1 MNMTERNPGSSPIQQ
16 TIAELQELL
25 QGTMKSLFERYE
37 LDFKNLLMPL
47 KWKPVVL
54 IIGNY
59 SSGKSTFINELLGR
73 EVQRTG
79 QAPTDDCFTILT
91 APEGGEGEIELPG
104 NTVVRD
110 ERLPFAALEF
120 FGERMLSHLRLK
132 LQRSPILEEVAII
145 DTPGML
151 DSVTEKD
158 RGYDYLGVVGQLA
171 RRADLIILMFDPLKA
186 GTIKETYQAIRST
199 LPGSASEDRII
210 YVMNRIDEC
219 DNIGDL
225 LRSYG
230 TLCWNLS
237 QMTGRKDI
245 PRIYLTY
252 SPERA
257 EKTGLVQV
265 WENER
270 PALMDAIRKAP
281 AKRLSYILQ
290 DIDKEIRGLRLEV
303 EALRTFKSNFFARF
317 RQTLK
322 KGLLAVL
329 LVFLFGDLLLR
340 QLFGFPSSILLEK
353 ALQGDVDRQVLTMP
367 LVFAVVAISLIMIY
381 VRNFLF
387 PGFVDRTIKELDTLV
402 ALDSKYAQDLWVK
415 VRDQVKEQLTG
426 NPSRH
431 LHIHHQGNLRKISRF
446 LEGEFQRYYQR
457 QQKEPPVAP
466 DNTPL
471 KKTSS

>member
-1 MNMTERNPGSSPIQQ
+1 MEEKKPGADQIQR
-16 TIAELQELL
+16 TVAELQDLL
-25 QGTMKSLFERYE
+25 QKKVKYLFERYD
-37 LDFKNLLMPL
+37 LDFNNLLMPL

-59 SSGKSTFINELLGR
+59 SSGKSTFINELLGS

-91 APEGGEGEIELPG
+91 APDDVTGEVELPG
-104 NTVVRD
+104 HTVIRD
-110 ERLPFAALEF
+110 ERLPFSSLES
-120 FGERMLSHLRLK
+120 FGDRMLSHLRLK
-132 LQRSPILEEVAII
+132 LKSTPILEEVAII

-171 RRADLIILMFDPLKA
+171 KRADIIILMFDPLKA
-186 GTIKETYQAIRST
+186 GTIKETYQAIRTT
-199 LPGSASEDRII
+199 LPGSTSEDRIL

-245 PRIYLTY
+245 PRVFLTY
-252 SPERA
+252 SPMHAKVNEN
-257 EKTGLVQV
+257 LLV

-270 PALMDAIRKAP
+270 KELMDVIRKAP

-290 DIDKEIRGLRLEV
+290 DIDKEIRGLRMEI
-303 EALRTFKSNFFARF
+303 EALKTFRNNFFGVF
-317 RQTLK
+317 KNTMK
-322 KGLLAVL
+322 KSVVAVL
-329 LVFLFGDLLLR
+329 MVFLFGDLLL
-340 QLFGFPSSILLEK
+340 QQIFGHPSTAFLER
-353 ALQGDVDRQVLTMP
+353 LVQNEVDVQAMTIP
-367 LVFAVVAISLIMIY
+367 LVFALVTMSLIMIY

-387 PGFVDRTIKELDTLV
+387 PGFVDKTIKNLDDLV
-402 ALDSKYAQDLWVK
+402 ALDTKYAQDIWERVQE
-415 VRDQVKEQLTG
+415 QVKGQLMR
-426 NPSRH
+426 NPAKH
-431 LHIHHQGNLRKISRF
+431 LKIPHQKYLRKINRF
-446 LEGEFQRYYQR
+446 LEQEFQRYYQ
-457 QQKEPPVAP
+457 QYQK
-466 DNTPL
+466 
-471 KKTSS
+471 

>member
-1 MNMTERNPGSSPIQQ
+1 MNTTERNSGSDSIQQ
-16 TIAELQELL
+16 TIAELQDLL
-25 QGTMKSLFERYE
+25 QRKMKSLFERYE
-37 LDFKNLLMPL
+37 LDFTNLLMPL

-59 SSGKSTFINELLGR
+59 SSGKSTFINELLGS

-79 QAPTDDCFTILT
+79 QAPTDDCFTILS
-91 APEGGEGEIELPG
+91 APESGEEEIELPG

-132 LQRSPILEEVAII
+132 LQRSPILENVAII

-158 RGYDYLGVVGQLA
+158 RGYDYLGVIGQLA

-199 LPGSASEDRII
+199 LPGSASEDRIL

-257 EKTGLVQV
+257 EKTGLLQI

-270 PALMDAIRKAP
+270 RELMEAIKKAP

-303 EALRTFKSNFFARF
+303 EALKTFKGSFFARF
-317 RQTLK
+317 RKALE
-322 KGLLAVL
+322 KGLLTVL

-340 QLFGFPSSILLEK
+340 QLFGFPSSVFLER
-353 ALQGDVDRQVLTMP
+353 AMQGDVDRQVLTLP
-367 LVFAVVAISLIMIY
+367 VVLVCVAISLIMLY

-387 PGFVDRTIKELDTLV
+387 PSFVDRTLKNLDGLV
-402 ALDSKYAQDLWVK
+402 SLDSKYAQDLWDK
-415 VRDQVKEQLTG
+415 VREQVKAQLIN
-426 NPSRH
+426 NPYRH
-431 LHIHHQGNLRKISRF
+431 LKIPHRRNLRKIGRF
-446 LEGEFQRYYQR
+446 LEGEFLRFYQR
-457 QQKEPPVAP
+457 QPK
-466 DNTPL
+466 
-471 KKTSS
+471 

>member
-1 MNMTERNPGSSPIQQ
+1 MTMVQKMEGSDPIQSM
-16 TIAELQELL
+16 IAELQMLL
-25 QGTMKSLFERYE
+25 QQKMKYLFERYD
-37 LDFKNLLMPL
+37 LDFNTLLTPL

-59 SSGKSTFINELLGR
+59 SSGKSTFINELLGS

-91 APEGGEGEIELPG
+91 SPDGESVEVELPG
-104 NTVVRD
+104 NTVIRD
-110 ERLPFAALEF
+110 ERLPFSSLES

-132 LQRSPILEEVAII
+132 LINSAVLEDVAII

-171 RRADLIILMFDPLKA
+171 KRADIIILMFDPLKA

-199 LPGSASEDRII
+199 LPGSTSEDRIL

-219 DNIGDL
+219 DNVSDL

-245 PRIYLTY
+245 PRIFLTY
-252 SPERA
+252 SPNHA
-257 EKTGLVQV
+257 ESNDILKV

-270 PALMDAIRKAP
+270 SELMAAIRKAP
-281 AKRLSYILQ
+281 AKRLNYILQ
-290 DIDKEIRGLRLEV
+290 DIDKEIRGLRMEV
-303 EALRTFKSNFFARF
+303 QALKSFRNNFFTRLKE
-317 RQTLK
+317 TVK
-322 KGLLAVL
+322 KGVL
-329 LVFLFGDLLLR
+329 SVLSVFLFGDLLLS
-340 QLFGFPSSILLEK
+340 QFFSYPTTPFLER
-353 ALQGDVDRQVLTMP
+353 LVQNDVDTQALAIP
-367 LVFAVVAISLIMIY
+367 LVFAIVTISLIMIY

-387 PGFVDRTIKELDTLV
+387 PGFVDKTIKNLDALV
-402 ALDSKYAQDLWVK
+402 ALDSSYAKDLWERVQE
-415 VRDQVKEQLTG
+415 QVKSQLLK

-431 LHIHHQGNLRKISRF
+431 LKIPHQKNLRKITKF
-446 LEGEFQRYYQR
+446 LENDFQRYYQ
-457 QQKEPPVAP
+457 KYH
-466 DNTPL
+466 
-471 KKTSS
+471 K